1 MADPSGARG
10 GNIPADPMADTVEEA
25 VAPVEQHLKWTKE
38 DEESD
43 AALSAPLMSSLQQ
56 VDSIGETMDSAE
68 AAPAPV
74 EKEEDEEYLQKAAQ
88 ELRSSDSEIVDVG
101 DISSCSREHVD
112 EGLDNDLMKAAEEFK
127 IDFHKRKEQ
136 MHRFPASLRSLD
148 SQYIEPRVVAIGP
161 YHHGKPHLLEVE
173 KVKHVAAAQFTHESG
188 RSIEEIYG
196 AVCEVADEA
205 RRLYGHDSAVAGISN
220 VDFNPMM
227 FYDACFVLEFLHTI
241 SDEHEEQLLSE
252 EALLYFFRSNEE
264 QIICDIMLLENQLP
278 WVVVE
283 ALMNFR
289 SVPVQVKMII
299 SRMGKGLTNRKYHI
313 HTGPEETIS
322 DLHEEYNPP
331 HLLGLLRF
339 YKISS
344 KIATK
349 VSKNVKIANKI
360 SCIIHVFSILNRL
373 KVWLIG
379 AHKEMRIP
387 SAKNKS
393 MKTLSSMSISTG
405 AVELAEIGIKLKA
418 SKSGSFTEMAIRKG
432 PLFGELSLTPLV
444 LSATNACLL
453 ANMAAFEVCTTSGD
467 LSDDKGTAVCSYL
480 ALVSMLMDQ
489 KEDVRDLRRKH
500 LVQGELTNQEVFDF
514 FKTLT
519 RHLPVGHSFLLVL
532 TSIEKYQV
540 NRWMWIKVHRFIYKY
555 FKTIATVFSVVGVLV
570 GIFKTLLSLRKHQ

>member
-299 SRMGKGLTNRKYHI
+299 SRMGKGLTNR
-313 HTGPEETIS
+313 
-322 DLHEEYNPP
+322 
-331 HLLGLLRF
+331 
-339 YKISS
+339 
-344 KIATK
+344 
-349 VSKNVKIANKI
+349 
-360 SCIIHVFSILNRL
+360 
-373 KVWLIG
+373 
-379 AHKEMRIP
+379 
-387 SAKNKS
+387 
-393 MKTLSSMSISTG
+393 